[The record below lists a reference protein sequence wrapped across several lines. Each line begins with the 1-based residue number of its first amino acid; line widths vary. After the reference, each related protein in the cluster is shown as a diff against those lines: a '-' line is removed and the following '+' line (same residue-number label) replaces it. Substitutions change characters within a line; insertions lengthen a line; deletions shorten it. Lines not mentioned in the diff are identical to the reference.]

1 MKFIYGGVAALC
13 LTQTAGAGVYI
24 ETVTHNLS
32 TNTTDPAQK
41 MYLQGGSG
49 RIVGGDGNVSIIKGN
64 TMYIVDEVEKSYVVF
79 DKATMDKLAAK
90 MNAELAQV
98 KDQLARLPPEQREQM
113 EAAMGKI
120 PGMGGNDQK
129 WTVEALDTGKSDK
142 VDGRACRIWDI
153 ERNGE
158 LDEQVCVVPFASLPG
173 KENFQTL
180 FGNFSKVFDEMAKSV
195 PMLAGMMGN
204 EFSAH
209 VKTNGYPV
217 RLRNYEDGKL
227 APEETLMKVWRE
239 ETIPASQFEIPA
251 GYKLK
256 QMSVGPGGN

>member
-1 MKFIYGGVAALC
+1 MKRIYASVAALAVA
-13 LTQTAGAGVYI
+13 QVADAGVYV
-24 ETVTHNLS
+24 EMVNHNLA
-32 TNTTDPAQK
+32 TNTTQPAQK
-41 MYLQGGSG
+41 MYLEGGSG
-49 RIVGGDGNVSIIKGN
+49 RIVDDNGHVSIIKGN
-64 TMYIVDEVEKSYVVF
+64 TMYIIDEADKSYLVF
-79 DKATMDKLAAK
+79 DKATMDKLAKK
-90 MNAELAQV
+90 MSEEMAQV
-98 KDQLARLPPEQREQM
+98 KEQLAKLPEEQRAQM

-120 PGMGGNDQK
+120 PGMGGNEQK

-142 VDGRACRIWDI
+142 VDGRTCRLWDI
-153 ERNGE
+153 KRNDE

-173 KENFQTL
+173 KENFQTV

-217 RLRNYEDGKL
+217 RLRNYESGKL

-239 ETIPASQFEIPA
+239 EAIPASQFEIPA

-256 QMSVGPGGN
+256 QMPIGPGGN

>member
-1 MKFIYGGVAALC
+1 MKRIYASIATLAVAQA
-13 LTQTAGAGVYI
+13 AGAGVYV
-24 ETVTHNLS
+24 ETVNHNLA
-32 TNTTDPAQK
+32 TNTTQPSQK
-41 MYLQGGSG
+41 MYLEGGSG
-49 RIVGGDGNVSIIKGN
+49 RIVDDSGHVSIIKGD
-64 TMYIVDEVEKSYVVF
+64 TMYIVDEAEKSYVVF
-79 DKATMDKLAAK
+79 DKATMDKLAKK
-90 MNAELAQV
+90 MTDEMAQV
-98 KDQLARLPPEQREQM
+98 KEQLAKLPPEQRAQM

-142 VDGRACRIWDI
+142 VDGRACRLWDI
-153 ERNGE
+153 KRNDE

-173 KENFQTL
+173 KENFQAV

-217 RLRNYEDGKL
+217 RMRNYENGKL

-239 ETIPASQFEIPA
+239 EAIPASQFEIPA

-256 QMSVGPGGN
+256 QMPLGPGGN

>member
-1 MKFIYGGVAALC
+1 MKRISLSVAALSI
-13 LTQTAGAGVYI
+13 AGSASAGVYV
-24 ETVTHNLS
+24 EMVNHNIATDKTELS
-32 TNTTDPAQK
+32 QK
-41 MYLQGGSG
+41 MYLQDGSG
-49 RIVGGDGNVSIIKGN
+49 RLVDDNGHVSIIKGN
-64 TMYIVDEVEKSYVVF
+64 TMYIVDDADKSYVVF
-79 DKATMDKLAAK
+79 DKATMDTLAKK
-90 MNAELAQV
+90 MNDEMAQV
-98 KDQLARLPPEQREQM
+98 KEQLAKLPAEQRAQM

-142 VDGRACRIWDI
+142 VEGRSCKVWDI
-153 ERNGE
+153 KRNDE

-173 KENFQTL
+173 KDNFQAV
-180 FGNFSKVFDEMAKSV
+180 FGNFSKVFDEMSKSV

-217 RLRNYEDGKL
+217 RLRSYENGKL

-239 ETIPASQFEIPA
+239 EAVPASMFEIPA

-256 QMSVGPGGN
+256 QMPMGPGAN

>member
-1 MKFIYGGVAALC
+1 MKLIYGSVAALFVA
-13 LTQTAGAGVYI
+13 QTAGAGVYV
-24 ETVTHNLS
+24 EMVDHNIA
-32 TNTTDPAQK
+32 TNTTKPSQK
-41 MYLQGGSG
+41 MYLEGGSG
-49 RIVGGDGNVSIIKGN
+49 RIVDDSGHVSIIKGN
-64 TMYIVDEVEKSYVVF
+64 TMYIVDEAEKTYVVF
-79 DKATMDKLAAK
+79 DKATMDKLAKK
-90 MNAELAQV
+90 MNDELAQV
-98 KDQLARLPPEQREQM
+98 KDQLAKLPPEQRAQM

-120 PGMGGNDQK
+120 PGMAGNDQK

-142 VDGRACRIWDI
+142 VDGRACKLWDI
-153 ERNGE
+153 KRNDE

-173 KENFQTL
+173 KENFQAV

-217 RLRNYEDGKL
+217 RLRSYENGKL

-239 ETIPASQFEIPA
+239 EAVPASMFEIPA

-256 QMSVGPGGN
+256 QMSMGPGGN

>member
-1 MKFIYGGVAALC
+1 MKRIYGSVAAL
-13 LTQTAGAGVYI
+13 LVAQTAGAGVYV
-24 ETVTHNLS
+24 EMVNHNIA
-32 TNTTDPAQK
+32 TNTTKPAQT
-41 MYLQGGSG
+41 MYLQDGAG
-49 RIVGGDGNVSIIKGN
+49 RIVDDNGHVSIIKGN
-64 TMYIVDEVEKSYVVF
+64 TMYMVDEADKSYVVF
-79 DKATMDKLAAK
+79 DKATMDKLAKK
-90 MNAELAQV
+90 MNDEMSQV
-98 KDQLARLPPEQREQM
+98 KEQLAKLPAEQRAQM

-120 PGMGGNDQK
+120 PGMDGNDQK

-142 VDGRACRIWDI
+142 VDGRACKLWDVK
-153 ERNGE
+153 RNDE

-173 KENFQTL
+173 KENVQAV

-217 RLRNYEDGKL
+217 RLRSYEDGKL

-239 ETIPASQFEIPA
+239 EAVPASMFEIPA

-256 QMSVGPGGN
+256 QMSMGPSGN

>member
-1 MKFIYGGVAALC
+1 MKRICSAAAALFIA
-13 LTQTAGAGVYI
+13 QTAGAGVYI
-24 ETVTHNLS
+24 ETVTHNLA

-49 RIVGGDGNVSIIKGN
+49 RIVNDSGHVSIIKGN
-64 TMYIVDEVEKSYVVF
+64 TMYMVDDVEKTYVVF
-79 DKATMDKLAAK
+79 DKATMDKLSAK
-90 MNAELAQV
+90 MNSEMAQV
-98 KDQLARLPPEQREQM
+98 KEQLAKLPPDQRAQM
-113 EAAMGKI
+113 EAAMAKI
-120 PGMGGNDQK
+120 PGMAGNDQK

-142 VDGRACRIWDI
+142 VDGRACKLWDI
-153 ERNGE
+153 KRNDE
-158 LDEQVCVVPFASLPG
+158 LDTQICVVPFSSLPG

-180 FGNFSKVFDEMAKSV
+180 FGNFSKVFDEMAKTV

-227 APEETLMKVWRE
+227 APEETLLKVWRE
-239 ETIPASQFEIPA
+239 ENIPASQFEIPA

-256 QMSVGPGGN
+256 QMSGPGGN